1 MSFLL
6 PFSRRSQYDPIAD
19 PIHFEKHFDSPEVV
33 RDIILGLS
41 DGLTVPFA
49 LAAGLSATM
58 SSKTVLIAGLAELI
72 SGAISMGL
80 GGYLAT
86 KSESDHYDTER
97 IREECKELYTRRDT
111 RDYCALTIGIA
122 YFIGGLI
129 PLIPYFFVDTPFV
142 GLCISSSIT
151 LLCLVVFGFIKS
163 LFIAPNRAYIASIQT
178 AFVGALAAGSAYGGV
193 TLIDRIFRE

>member
-1 MSFLL
+1 
-6 PFSRRSQYDPIAD
+6 
-19 PIHFEKHFDSPEVV
+19 
-33 RDIILGLS
+33 
-41 DGLTVPFA
+41 VPFA

-97 IREECKELYTRRDT
+97 IREE
-111 RDYCALTIGIA
+111 CALTIGIA